1 MVNQIASRNGP
12 LYWSPDRV
20 MAELG
25 ISRPTAYKLMHA
37 SGACIK
43 AMRHIRVFAPDFIR
57 YINSMHSE
65 EDKNA

>member
-1 MVNQIASRNGP
+1 
-12 LYWSPDRV
+12 

-25 ISRPTAYKLMHA
+25 VSRPTAYKLMHA
-37 SGACIK
+37 SGTCIK

>member
-12 LYWSPDRV
+12 LDWSPDRV

-25 ISRPTAYKLMHA
+25 VSRPTAYKLMHA

>member
-25 ISRPTAYKLMHA
+25 VSRPTAYKLMHA
-37 SGACIK
+37 SGTCIK
-43 AMRHIRVFAPDFIR
+43 AMRHIRVFVPDFIR